1 MKNILGHG
9 LELDTMTSDSELDSM
24 GGVLATNQMKDVQS
38 RVKLM
43 VKNETDVTTGYII
56 PWSDDFQVNYVRGSR
71 SIWVLT
77 MTVCPPKTLS
87 VSPLYIYSW
96 IGHKLEKGRQATTF
110 FLIV

>member
-43 VKNETDVTTGYII
+43 VKNETDVTTG
-56 PWSDDFQVNYVRGSR
+56 
-71 SIWVLT
+71 
-77 MTVCPPKTLS
+77 
-87 VSPLYIYSW
+87 
-96 IGHKLEKGRQATTF
+96 
-110 FLIV
+110 